1 MNTSN
6 FLFSSLVLVTP
17 TCHQW
22 RDESELNGSDSPPL
36 PPPLHDCEMSISS
49 KTEAFH
55 LPLLRNCYH
64 MDEENINQISR
75 KKRLSAK
82 KWHFASLLLLCPSK
96 LKHCYHT
103 KKKHQNQP
111 QKWHFASLS
120 SAPAAFEA
128 SSTGASAHSSTA
140 LHHRQ
145 GYLHN
150 WLLKNY
156 KHIRIKNT

>member
-75 KKRLSAK
+75 KKRLSARK
-82 KWHFASLLLLCPSK
+82 MPFCKSPPPLPKQIKTLLPYKEKTSKSAPKMTFRKSLLCPSR
-96 LKHCYHT
+96 L
-103 KKKHQNQP
+103 
-111 QKWHFASLS
+111 
-120 SAPAAFEA
+120 
-128 SSTGASAHSSTA
+128 
-140 LHHRQ
+140 
-145 GYLHN
+145 
-150 WLLKNY
+150 
-156 KHIRIKNT
+156 